1 MTARKQNKTK
11 KMQMNVT
18 AMEKINH
25 RYGRVMAGK
34 FREVIREGLSEEVA
48 FH

>member
-1 MTARKQNKTK
+1 MKARKQTK
-11 KMQMNVT
+11 KIQMNIT

-25 RYGRVMAGK
+25 GCVRVMVGK
-34 FREVIREGLSEEVA
+34 FRKVIREGLSEEVA